1 MSEATAACR
10 DRNRA
15 EAVAALP
22 AGYAPAKQAWRR
34 LGKWAPG
41 TVKAMLMDAVARGE
55 ATCVMRDGVWWYARA
70 PEKADAGNP

>member
-22 AGYAPAKQAWRR
+22 AGHATAKQAWRR
-34 LGKWAPG
+34 LGKWAPQ
-41 TVKAMLMDAVARGE
+41 TVRALLVEAVDRRE
-55 ATCVMRDGVWWYARA
+55 ATRVMRDGVWWYSRDSDAR
-70 PEKADAGNP
+70 NP